1 MEEKLEKQ
9 GDAVGMNLEH
19 LHHFELI
26 AVLNMGQR
34 RQMYLFHFHHIAED
48 RKETV

>member
-1 MEEKLEKQ
+1 MGKKLEKQ
-9 GDAVGMNLEH
+9 GGAVGMNLEY
-19 LHHFELI
+19 LPHFEVI
-26 AVLNMGQR
+26 AVRNIGQQ